1 MKLYLPDS
9 KERKSLMITS
19 LILIGLI
26 IIGLCGRFNDWLGG
40 HLSEWFHKGIDWL
53 IAKKRIVER

>member
-1 MKLYLPDS
+1 
-9 KERKSLMITS
+9 MITS

-40 HLSEWFHKGIDWL
+40 HLSIWFHKGIDWL